1 MRSFLL
7 VKRET
12 AEAGQLGKKKLRFP
26 ECGINS
32 E

>member
-1 MRSFLL
+1 MMSFLL
-7 VKRET
+7 VKQET
-12 AEAGQLGKKKLRFP
+12 AEAGQLGKLRFP